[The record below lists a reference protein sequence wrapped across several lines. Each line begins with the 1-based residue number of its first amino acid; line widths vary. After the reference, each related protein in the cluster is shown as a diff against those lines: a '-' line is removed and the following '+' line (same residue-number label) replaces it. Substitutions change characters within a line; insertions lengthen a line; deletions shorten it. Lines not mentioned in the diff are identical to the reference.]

1 VAVTVIR
8 MPLPKLQRFS
18 TGAGSSED
26 RFLYDLRVARR
37 SAGEPGA
44 LSRL

>member
-8 MPLPKLQRFS
+8 KPLPKLQRFS

-26 RFLYDLRVARR
+26 HPTVAG
-37 SAGEPGA
+37 APGVA
-44 LSRL
+44 EI